1 MTHKHAVMKHI
12 PKVPVPKLEFI
23 SSENAIGSSINIL
36 ISDLIDI
43 KMFPMFN
50 GVILTKS
57 TGFGRETKNYFNK
70 NINEN
75 SITEEMYQQIYD
87 QIQQW
92 YRECFD
98 HLLKAVGS

>member
-1 MTHKHAVMKHI
+1 MTHRHAIMKHV

-36 ISDLIDI
+36 VSDLVDI
-43 KMFPMFN
+43 KMFPMLN
-50 GVILTKS
+50 GVILTKT
-57 TGFGRETKNYFNK
+57 TGIGRETKNYHDR
-70 NINEN
+70 EN
-75 SITEEMYQQIYD
+75 GITQELYQQIYD